1 MVDCRRAQ
9 HRTAGTRG
17 GLDNVKHTEI
27 ALRRPVTTVV
37 VFVALALV
45 GLIASRMLPL
55 EKFPDIEFP
64 GIFIQIPY
72 EGSTPEEVERL
83 ITRPVEEALATLS
96 GVERMY
102 SSSGENMSQV
112 FLQFAW
118 DQSMGSKG
126 IEARAKVDGIRHE
139 LPDDIRRIF
148 IFTGSLGDQPVLELR
163 ISSERDLS
171 DSYELLDRMLKR
183 RIERIEGVS
192 QVQLHGVDPREIRIL
207 LNSDR
212 MSSYGVDIDQ
222 LRQLLEKSNFA
233 VNAGRIT
240 DGGQRF
246 SVRPRG
252 EFKSVEEIRN
262 IVIDEN
268 ALRLR
273 DVARI
278 ELRSPDREYGRHL
291 DRSYAV
297 GLAVSKSTGSN
308 MVEVTD
314 RVMAEVARISEL
326 PQMQGINIF
335 DLDNQGDS
343 VRGSLGDLLNA
354 GAVGA
359 LLALAVLYLFLRQ
372 VTTTLIV
379 TASVPFSLLIT
390 LGALYFADLSL
401 NMLTMMGL
409 MLAVGMLVDNAVV
422 VTESVFRHRA
432 MDPENP
438 HKATLAGVKEVG
450 MAVIAGTLT
459 TMIVFVP
466 IMFGAKTDISV
477 FMTHVGITIIV
488 ALMASLL
495 IAQTLVPMLAARI
508 PPPPEPKEGAFISRL
523 TNRYVGSLRWIL
535 RSPWKTFGGVV
546 VTCIIGIAPVAL
558 ELVKFDAFPQDS
570 GRRLYMP
577 LHIEGQHP
585 LERVEG
591 AVTTIENYLF
601 ENQEEF
607 DIRSVYSYY
616 EKGEASVVILLTED
630 EEATLSTTE
639 VLEKIEANLPVIA
652 IGKPSFEFDQQGGGD
667 GFSLQIS
674 GDSTVIL
681 NEIGLDV
688 ARLLASVE
696 GLEDVRSDAELGERE
711 IQVSIDRVRAAA
723 TGLTTREIADAVSI
737 AMRGQ
742 NLREFRGDMGEVAVR
757 LAFRDSDK
765 QSIDQLAD
773 LPLYTKDG
781 RRITLG
787 TVANFRV
794 GTSPAT
800 IQRTDRQTAVILS
813 ANLTEEDSL
822 ESVRPRVEA
831 LMNEVDL
838 PPGYSWKFG
847 RGFDRQ
853 DETQQMMVTNIL
865 LGIACIFLVMAAL
878 FESLL
883 FPFSIILGS
892 IVFSVFGVFLFFA
905 ATGTTFSFMASIGIM
920 ILIGVVVNNG
930 IVLVDHINN
939 LRQGGLPRNEAI
951 IEAGRDRLRPI
962 LMTVATTILG
972 LTPLAVST
980 TQIGGD
986 GPPYFPMARAIIG
999 GLAFST
1005 VVSLL
1010 VVPAFY
1016 AYFDTL
1022 AAWGRKVMRT
1032 ARKPGSVAAAV
1043 ESSA

>member
-1 MVDCRRAQ
+1 M
-9 HRTAGTRG
+9 
-17 GLDNVKHTEI
+17 KHTEVS
-27 ALRRPVTTVV
+27 LRRPVTTVV
-37 VFVALALV
+37 VFVALALI
-45 GLIASRMLPL
+45 GLIASRLLPL

-64 GIFIQIPY
+64 GIFIQVPY

-112 FLQFAW
+112 FLQFDW

-139 LPDDIRRIF
+139 LPADVRRVF

-163 ISSERDLS
+163 ISSDRDLS
-171 DSYELLDRMLKR
+171 NSYELLDRLLKR

-212 MSSYGVDIDQ
+212 LSAHGIDIDD

-233 VNAGRIT
+233 VSAGRIT

-252 EFKSVEEIRN
+252 EFQSVEDIRN
-262 IVIDEN
+262 IVINEN
-268 ALRLR
+268 SLRLR
-273 DVARI
+273 DVANV
-278 ELRSPDREYGRHL
+278 ELRSPDRNYGRHL
-291 DRSYAV
+291 DRSYAI

-314 RVMAEVARISEL
+314 RVMAEVEKISQL
-326 PQMQGINIF
+326 PQMQGIKIF

-343 VRGSLGDLLNA
+343 VRGSLSDLLNA
-354 GAVGA
+354 GAIGG
-359 LLALAVLYLFLRQ
+359 LLALVVLYLFLRQ

-390 LGALYFADLSL
+390 LGALYFAGLSL

-409 MLAVGMLVDNAVV
+409 MLAIGMLVDNAVV

-432 MDPENP
+432 LDPAHP
-438 HKATLAGVKEVG
+438 FKATLAGVREVG
-450 MAVIAGTLT
+450 VAVIAGTLT
-459 TMIVFVP
+459 TIIVFVP

-488 ALMASLL
+488 ALLASLF

-508 PPPPEPKEGAFISRL
+508 PPPPNPEDGAFMSRL
-523 TNRYVGSLRWIL
+523 IDRYVRSLGWIL
-535 RSPWKTFGGVV
+535 TRPWKTFGGIMLI
-546 VTCIIGIAPVAL
+546 CAIGVAPLIL
-558 ELVKFDAFPQDS
+558 ELIKFDAFPQDS

-577 LHIEGQHP
+577 MHIEGQHP
-585 LERVEG
+585 LERVEA
-591 AVTTIENYLF
+591 AVTKIEDYLF

-616 EKGEASVVILLTED
+616 EAGQASATILLTEED
-630 EEATLSTTE
+630 DATLSTTE
-639 VLEKIEANLPVIA
+639 IIEKIEANLPVIA
-652 IGKPSFEFDQQGGGD
+652 IGKPSFQFDQQGGGD

-674 GDSTVIL
+674 GDSTAIL
-681 NEIGLDV
+681 NGIGVDV
-688 ARLLASVE
+688 ARLLSSVT
-696 GLEDVRSDAELGERE
+696 GLQDVRSDAELGDRE
-711 IQVSIDRVRAAA
+711 VQVSVDRIRAAA
-723 TGLTTREIADAVSI
+723 NGLTAREIADAIGV

-757 LAFRDSDK
+757 LAFRESDT
-765 QSIDQLAD
+765 QTIEQLAD
-773 LPLYTKDG
+773 LPLYTPDG

-813 ANLTEEDSL
+813 ANIADDESL
-822 ESVRPRVEA
+822 ETVRPRVEA
-831 LMNEVDL
+831 LMGEFDL

-853 DETQQMMVTNIL
+853 DETQQMMATNII

-892 IVFSVFGVFLFFA
+892 ILFSVFGVFLFFA

-939 LRQGGLPRNEAI
+939 LRQQGMPRNAAI
-951 IEAGRDRLRPI
+951 VEAGRDRLRPI
-962 LMTVATTILG
+962 LMTVATTIVG
-972 LTPLAVST
+972 LAPLAVST

-1010 VVPAFY
+1010 VVPALY

-1022 AAWGRKVMRT
+1022 SAWGRKVMRT
-1032 ARKPGSVAAAV
+1032 ARNPGSVFAFRA
-1043 ESSA
+1043 

>member
-1 MVDCRRAQ
+1 
-9 HRTAGTRG
+9 
-17 GLDNVKHTEI
+17 VKHTEI
-27 ALRRPVTTVV
+27 ALRRPVTTIV

-64 GIFIQIPY
+64 GIFIEIPY

-83 ITRPVEEALATLS
+83 ITRPVEEALATLT
-96 GVERMY
+96 GVERMQST
-102 SSSGENMSQV
+102 SSENQSQV
-112 FLQFAW
+112 FLQFEW
-118 DQSMGSKG
+118 DQDMGSKG
-126 IEARAKVDGIRHE
+126 IEARAKVDGIRQE

-171 DSYELLDRMLKR
+171 DSYELLDRLLKR

-192 QVQLHGVDPREIRIL
+192 QVELHGVDPREIRVL
-207 LNSDR
+207 LSSDR
-212 MSSYGVDIDQ
+212 LSAHGIDIDE

-233 VNAGRIT
+233 VSAGRIT

-246 SVRPRG
+246 SVRPKG
-252 EFKSVEEIRN
+252 EFQSVEDIRN
-262 IVIDEN
+262 IVIDQN
-268 ALRLR
+268 SLRLR
-273 DVARI
+273 DVANI

-291 DRSYAV
+291 DRSYAIGV
-297 GLAVSKSTGSN
+297 AVSKSTGSN

-314 RVMAEVARISEL
+314 RVMAEVVKISQL

-335 DLDNQGDS
+335 ALDNAGDS
-343 VRGSLGDLLNA
+343 VRKSLSDLLNA
-354 GAVGA
+354 GAIGA
-359 LLALAVLYLFLRQ
+359 LFALVVLYLFLRQ

-432 MDPENP
+432 MNPSEP
-438 HKATLAGVKEVG
+438 HKATLVGVKEVG
-450 MAVIAGTLT
+450 MAVIAGTFT
-459 TMIVFVP
+459 TIIVFVP
-466 IMFGAKTDISV
+466 IMFGVKNDISV
-477 FMTHVGITIIV
+477 FMTHVSVTIIV
-488 ALMASLL
+488 ALLASLL
-495 IAQTLVPMLAARI
+495 IAQTLVPMLAARV
-508 PPPPEPKEGAFISRL
+508 PPPPQPKEGAAISRL
-523 TNRYVGSLRWIL
+523 TNRYVASLGWIL
-535 RSPWKTFGGVV
+535 TRPWKTFGGVILI
-546 VTCIIGIAPVAL
+546 CLIGISPLAL
-558 ELVKFDAFPQDS
+558 QLIKFDAFPQDS

-585 LERVEG
+585 LERVEA
-591 AVTTIENYLF
+591 AVTTIEDYLF

-616 EKGEASVVILLTED
+616 ELDEAIAVILLTD
-630 EEATLSTTE
+630 EEDATVSTTE
-639 VLEKIEANLPVIA
+639 VIERIEANMPVIA

-674 GDSTVIL
+674 GDSTAIL
-681 NEIGLDV
+681 NDLSFDV
-688 ARLLASVE
+688 ARLLAAVN
-696 GLEDVRSDAELGERE
+696 GLEDITSDAQLGERE

-723 TGLTTREIADAVSI
+723 TGLTTREIADSIGI

-742 NLREFRGDMGEVAVR
+742 NLREFRGDLGEVAVR
-757 LAFRDSDK
+757 LTFRDSDK
-765 QSIDQLAD
+765 QTIDQLAD
-773 LPLYTKDG
+773 LPLYTPDG

-787 TVANFRV
+787 TVANFRI

-813 ANLTEEDSL
+813 ANLGDDETL
-822 ESVRPRVEA
+822 ETVRPRVEA
-831 LMNEVDL
+831 LMDEIDL

-847 RGFDRQ
+847 RGFERQ
-853 DETQQMMVTNIL
+853 DETQQMMATNIL

-892 IVFSVFGVFLFFA
+892 ILFSVFGVFLFFA

-939 LRQGGLPRNEAI
+939 LRQEGLPRNEAI

-962 LMTVATTILG
+962 LMTVATTIVG
-972 LTPLAVST
+972 LAPLAVST

-1032 ARKPGSVAAAV
+1032 AKNQGSIA
-1043 ESSA
+1043 SSAKSSA

>member
-1 MVDCRRAQ
+1 M
-9 HRTAGTRG
+9 
-17 GLDNVKHTEI
+17 KHTEI

-37 VFVALALV
+37 IFVALALV
-45 GLIASRMLPL
+45 GLIASRLLPL

-72 EGSTPEEVERL
+72 AGSTPEEVERL

-102 SSSGENMSQV
+102 SSSSENMSEI

-126 IEARAKVDGIRHE
+126 IEARAKVDGIRRE
-139 LPDDIRRIF
+139 LPADIRRIF
-148 IFTGSLGDQPVLELR
+148 IFTGSLGDQPVLQLR

-171 DSYELLDRMLKR
+171 NSYELLDRLLKR

-192 QVQLHGVDPREIRIL
+192 QVELHGVDPREIRIL

-212 MSSYGVDIDQ
+212 LSAHGIDIDA

-233 VNAGRIT
+233 VSAGRIT

-246 SVRPRG
+246 SIRPRG
-252 EFKSVEEIRN
+252 EFQSVEDIED

-268 ALRLR
+268 TLRLR
-273 DVARI
+273 DVADI
-278 ELRSPDREYGRHL
+278 ELRSPDRDYGRHL
-291 DRSYAV
+291 DRSYAIGV
-297 GLAVSKSTGSN
+297 AVSKSTGSN

-314 RVMAEVARISEL
+314 RVMAEVAKISLL

-335 DLDNQGDS
+335 ELDNQGDS
-343 VRGSLGDLLNA
+343 VRRSLGDLLNA
-354 GAVGA
+354 GAIGA
-359 LLALAVLYLFLRQ
+359 LLALVVLYLFLRH

-379 TASVPFSLLIT
+379 TACVPFSLLIT
-390 LGALYFADLSL
+390 LGALYFFGLSL

-422 VTESVFRHRA
+422 VTESVFRHRT
-432 MDPENP
+432 MDPSNP

-450 MAVIAGTLT
+450 LAVIAGTFT
-459 TMIVFVP
+459 TIIVFVP

-488 ALMASLL
+488 ALLASLF
-495 IAQTLVPMLAARI
+495 IAQTLVPMLAVRV
-508 PPPPEPKEGAFISRL
+508 PPPPIPKEGAFISRL
-523 TNRYVGSLRWIL
+523 TNRYVASLGWIL
-535 RSPWKTFGGVV
+535 TRPWKTFGGVMLI
-546 VTCIIGIAPVAL
+546 CLIGISPL
-558 ELVKFDAFPQDS
+558 LLDLIKFDAFPQDA

-585 LERVEG
+585 LERVED
-591 AVTTIENYLF
+591 AVDTIENYLF
-601 ENQEEF
+601 ENQEDF

-616 EKGEASVVILLTED
+616 EKGYAETVILLTE
-630 EEATLSTTE
+630 EEDATLSTTE
-639 VLEKIEANLPVIA
+639 VLERIEANLPVIA
-652 IGKPSFEFDQQGGGD
+652 IGKPSFQFEQQGGGD

-674 GDSTVIL
+674 GDSTAIL
-681 NEIGLDV
+681 NDIGVNV
-688 ARLLASVE
+688 ARSLASVR
-696 GLEDVRSDAELGERE
+696 GLEDVRSDADLGERE
-711 IQVSIDRVRAAA
+711 IRVKIDRVRAAA
-723 TGLTTREIADAVSI
+723 SGLTAREIADAIGI

-742 NLREFRGDMGEVAVR
+742 NLREFRGELGEVAVR
-757 LAFRDSDK
+757 LAFRESDK

-773 LPLYTKDG
+773 LPLYTADG

-787 TVANFRV
+787 TVASFRIA
-794 GTSPAT
+794 TSPAT

-813 ANLTEEDSL
+813 ANLTDDESL
-822 ESVRPRVEA
+822 ETVRPRVEA
-831 LMNEVDL
+831 LMEEFDL

-853 DETQQMMVTNIL
+853 DETQQMMATNII

-883 FPFSIILGS
+883 LPFSIILGS

-939 LRQGGLPRNEAI
+939 LRQEGLPRNEAI
-951 IEAGRDRLRPI
+951 VEAGRDRLRPI

-972 LTPLAVST
+972 LAPLAVST

-1005 VVSLL
+1005 LVSLL

-1032 ARKPGSVAAAV
+1032 ARNQGSGAALV
-1043 ESSA
+1043 KTSA